1 MNWRYQNVDYDTK
14 HDESLYGFIYAVYFE
29 NDNGDVFTYY
39 GKKKWLSETNIISLK
54 SGIPREGNVGRVRKR
69 KPMTEDDL
77 ANRTKTQVRNGVSSK
92 IVEYDTMMTDNDW
105 RTYTGSC
112 KETEGLIPIYK
123 EIICFARSKRELTY
137 LETKIM
143 FQRGALEDE
152 KCINGN
158 VMGRFFRDRLY

>member
-39 GKKKWLSETNIISLK
+39 GKKKWYSERKKHYGKKKLAEITDKRLK
-54 SGIPREGNVGRVRKR
+54 TYEMV
-69 KPMTEDDL
+69 
-77 ANRTKTQVRNGVSSK
+77 VS
-92 IVEYDTMMTDNDW
+92 DNDW

-112 KETEGLIPIYK
+112 KETKGLIPIYK

-158 VMGRFFRDRLY
+158 IMGRFFRGSLC